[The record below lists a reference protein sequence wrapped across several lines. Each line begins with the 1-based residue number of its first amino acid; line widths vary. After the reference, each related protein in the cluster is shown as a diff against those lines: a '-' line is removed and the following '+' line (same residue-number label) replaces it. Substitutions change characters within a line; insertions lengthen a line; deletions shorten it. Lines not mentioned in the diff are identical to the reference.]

1 MSFCTRRFS
10 HAVQR
15 IIYLS
20 VAALGPGLRL
30 CFRAAVLGLGM
41 IWLWGCSSLSVARSS
56 TLSEIAD
63 PAAAPNGDYQEYQQG
78 RLTKAQLLD
87 RVPRVAMIGDSL
99 SRNFYVS
106 SLPSMVWRSK
116 MNHGRDWFLDTDPS
130 PKSVYSV
137 YERLSQLTPLVATE
151 YSSVAAKVDS
161 GKDGS
166 HFLQCWLPVDFSQ
179 QVELILKGKRFP
191 DLVLIWIGHNNL
203 HWEWCVDP
211 HQPEKIEAG
220 LQDLASRFC
229 QDYERQLDRLVAR
242 AREANGRRAIVVFGL
257 VNFKSFFA
265 ARDAAE
271 RLHKEDPTLYPY
283 FEADYKHYATM
294 KPEYRGNMMKLAL
307 MINDK
312 LRALVDEIDRKLGAD
327 SKVRL
332 WYSDALATVDLSDV
346 TVINLHDAWHPSVK
360 GHSLLAQAAFDAL
373 GPSLNFLGITPLQKN
388 TAQGKTQVHQ

>member
-1 MSFCTRRFS
+1 MRSRGSFF
-10 HAVQR
+10 
-15 IIYLS
+15 LS
-20 VAALGPGLRL
+20 VEARGPGSKL
-30 CFRAAVLGLGM
+30 CLRAAVLGLAM

-56 TLSEIAD
+56 PLSEVAE
-63 PAAAPNGDYQEYQQG
+63 PALAHNGDYQEDQQG
-78 RLTKAQLLD
+78 RLTKAELLD
-87 RVPRVAMIGDSL
+87 RLPHVAMIGDSL

-137 YERLSQLTPLVATE
+137 YERLSQITPWVACE

-161 GKDGS
+161 GKDGN

-179 QVELILKGKRFP
+179 QVDLILKEKRFP

-211 HQPEKIEAG
+211 HQPEKIDAG
-220 LQDLASRFC
+220 LQDLAARFC
-229 QDYERQLDRLVAR
+229 QDYERQLDRLVDR
-242 AREANGRRAIVVFGL
+242 AREEQQRRAIIVFGL
-257 VNFKSFFA
+257 VNFKSFFE

-271 RLHKEDPTLYPY
+271 RLRKGNPTLYPY
-283 FEADYKHYATM
+283 FEVDYKHYATM

-307 MINDK
+307 MINEK
-312 LRALVDEIDRKLGAD
+312 LRALVEEFDRKLGAD

-346 TVINLHDAWHPSVK
+346 TVINRIDAWHPSVK
-360 GHSLLAQAAFDAL
+360 GHSLLAKAAFDAL
-373 GPSLNFLGITPLQKN
+373 GPSLNFLGIAPLQRN
-388 TAQGKTQVHQ
+388 TASGKTQVQQ